1 MVLSLRAK
9 QSVAFGNLAMTYIAE
24 ETYMAKVLEGPGMD
38 LLTKWGMKVPN
49 HLVVTSLEQ
58 LDHLASA
65 NAWIHEKHLVAKAH
79 EAIGSRFK
87 LGLVKVDLDLKGA
100 RKAVKEILGQKVGTM
115 TISQVI
121 ISEMVPHDVEYYLA
135 VKSTRK
141 GVDILMAN
149 FGGIEVESRWSEIKR
164 ISVEIGESPTVEA
177 LEKLAG
183 NAGFKGDLAGKM
195 AQFAR
200 KLYECYD
207 QEDGQYLEINPLSV
221 ITDGELIALD
231 MVTMLDVDS
240 RFRHPDWNFT
250 FASEFGRP
258 YTENEREIMEIDSRI
273 KGSVKFIEIPGG
285 NIALLPAGGGASVYY
300 ADAVVAHGGKIANY
314 AEYSGDPPDWAV
326 EALTERICA
335 LPNVRHIIVGGA
347 IANFTNVKK
356 TFAGIIAGFR
366 NSRAKG
372 KLNEDVH
379 IWVRRGG
386 PYEKEGLEAMRTLAQ
401 NGFKIHVYDR
411 YTPLTDIVDYALKG
425 GK

>member
-1 MVLSLRAK
+1 
-9 QSVAFGNLAMTYIAE
+9 
-24 ETYMAKVLEGPGMD
+24 MAKVLEGPGMD

-49 HLVVTSLEQ
+49 HVVVTSLEQ
-58 LDHLASA
+58 LEHLSSA
-65 NAWIHEKHLVAKAH
+65 NAWLREGKLVAKAH
-79 EAIGSRFK
+79 EAIGSRMK

-100 RKAVKEILGQKVGTM
+100 KAAVKEILGQKVGTM

-135 VKSTRK
+135 VKSTRE
-141 GVDILMAN
+141 GADILTAN

-164 ISVEIGESPTVEA
+164 ISVEVGESPTQEA
-177 LEKLAG
+177 LEKLAAQ
-183 NAGFKGDLAGKM
+183 AGFKGEMVGKV

-200 KLYECYD
+200 KLFDCYE

-221 ITDGELIALD
+221 TEDGELIALD
-231 MVTMLDVDS
+231 MVTMLDADS

-258 YTENEREIMEIDSRI
+258 YTEAEREIMEIDARI

-285 NIALLPAGGGASVYY
+285 NVALLPAGGGASVYY
-300 ADAVVAHGGKIANY
+300 ADAVVAQGGKIANY

-326 EALTERICA
+326 EALTERVCA
-335 LPNVRHIIVGGA
+335 LPNVKHIIVGGA

-366 NSRAKG
+366 NAKAKG
-372 KLNEDVH
+372 RMKDVH

-386 PYEKEGLEAMRTLAQ
+386 PYEKEGLEAMRALDQ
-401 NGFKIHVYDR
+401 EGFKIHVYDR

-425 GK
+425 EK

>member
-1 MVLSLRAK
+1 
-9 QSVAFGNLAMTYIAE
+9 
-24 ETYMAKVLEGPGMD
+24 MAKVLEGPGMA

-49 HLVVTSLEQ
+49 HVVVTSVEQ
-58 LDHLASA
+58 LYHLASA
-65 NAWIHEKHLVAKAH
+65 NAWLNGKRLVAKAH

-100 RKAVKEILGQKVGTM
+100 EKAVKEILGHKLGTM

-121 ISEMVPHDVEYYLA
+121 ISEMIHHDVEYYLA
-135 VKSTRK
+135 VKSTRE
-141 GVDILMAN
+141 GADVLMAN
-149 FGGIEVESRWSEIKR
+149 FGGIDVESRWNDITR
-164 ISVEIGESPTVEA
+164 IFVEIGKSPSVEE
-177 LEKLAG
+177 LEELART
-183 NAGFKGDLAGKM
+183 AGFKADMAGQV

-207 QEDGQYLEINPLSV
+207 REDGQYLEINPLSV
-221 ITDGELIALD
+221 TEDGELIALD
-231 MVTMLDVDS
+231 MVTMLDADA

-258 YTENEREIMEIDSRI
+258 YTEDEQEIMEIDSRI

-285 NIALLPAGGGASVYY
+285 SIALLPAGGGASVYY
-300 ADAVVAHGGKIANY
+300 ADAIVAQGGKIANY

-326 EALTERICA
+326 EALTERVCS
-335 LPNVRHIIVGGA
+335 LPDIKHVIVGGA

-366 NSRAKG
+366 NVRAKG
-372 KLNEDVH
+372 KLKDVH

-386 PYEKEGLEAMRTLAQ
+386 PYEKEGLAAMRALEQ
-401 NGFKIHVYDR
+401 EGFKIHVYDR
-411 YTPLTDIVDYALKG
+411 HTPLTDVVDYALQGEK
-425 GK
+425 